1 MDGTLLK
8 SLLIDATKNSF
19 NSITVDGET
28 STSDTVMLIST
39 NEASHDMI
47 SKVNDPRINL
57 FRNALNDVYTDL
69 AKQIVQDGEGAT
81 KFIEIIVSLEQ
92 KPGYCNNIAKSVAN
106 SPLVKTAIMG
116 KIKLKSIADNW
127 EILPRE
133 INHEALGLF
142 FGEHKIIS
150 EGMALDIMKKF
161 VKQYM
166 KKDEIQIIIDL
177 GMGSCDHTVWTCDFS
192 HKYIDINT
200 DYRS

>member
-1 MDGTLLK
+1 MDVPHSLILLDDVLYEMVAGPDE
-8 SLLIDATKNSF
+8 LLPPPPPPPPTANPTTPTAAATPKLGLPNTEF
-19 NSITVDGET
+19 
-28 STSDTVMLIST
+28 
-39 NEASHDMI
+39 
-47 SKVNDPRINL
+47 
-57 FRNALNDVYTDL
+57 
-69 AKQIVQDGEGAT
+69 
-81 KFIEIIVSLEQ
+81 EIIVSGA
-92 KPGYCNNIAKSVAN
+92 KNKDIATNIAKSVAN
-106 SPLVKTAIMG
+106 SPLVKTAIYGEDPNWGRVIAAIG
-116 KIKLKSIADNW
+116 KSY
-127 EILPRE
+127 EE

-150 EGMALDIMKKF
+150 GGMALDNYNEEI